1 MDFYGGEEIPRQL
14 FNADWKFREQA
25 LRNMEQ
31 ICLEKYPNS
40 DDNDIILMN
49 LLRPVVLSM
58 QDKIAIINHTALD
71 ICANVLQIRL
81 RDMKKFNGNKEALNT
96 KLDEL
101 FDSIL
106 VQSQNPQLKTSIF
119 KNTARIVSHPLIG

>member
-1 MDFYGGEEIPRQL
+1 
-14 FNADWKFREQA
+14 
-25 LRNMEQ
+25 MEQ

-81 RDMKKFNGNKEALNT
+81 KDMKKFNGNKEALNT